1 MNTILL
7 VLSLVFG
14 GLFVFNYL
22 NKENKNWIILVSR
35 IFLGILFIYSGFV
48 KAVDPLGSTYKFVD
62 YFNAFG
68 MGFLD
73 DLAFPLAILLSSA
86 EFIIGF
92 GLLFGS
98 YLRLN
103 TVFAALFMLVF
114 TPLTLILAISNPVSD
129 CGCFGDALILTN
141 WQTFWKNIIIDIPIV
156 ILLLQK
162 QNIKNLFT
170 GKSAIV
176 VNALGLVFILFVSIY
191 GYRHLPVM
199 DYRPYK
205 IGDNI
210 KEGMEMPE
218 DAKADVY
225 SSTFTYKN
233 LETQEVKE
241 FPEDQLDEPINHPE
255 EWEFV
260 DSKSVLVEEGY
271 HPPIHD
277 FTITN
282 KEKGDITDQILER
295 EAYTLMLVSY
305 DLPNIDSQSLLKLEA
320 LNKQFDDSELN
331 ALVLTAAVDEQIDN
345 AKAELMKQLGYDD
358 VAAAEKQMQTLY
370 LYEFEGNV
378 LEFTEDELPEDLDD
392 RYQMLGEEEVE
403 IEQEEQG
410 LSYDF
415 FICDPITLKTIV
427 RANAGL
433 VLLKKGTV
441 INKWHY
447 NDFPTLE
454 MIRAEIK
461 K

>member
-1 MNTILL
+1 MNSILI

-14 GLFVFNYL
+14 ALFIMNYL
-22 NKENKNWIILVSR
+22 KKESQNWIILVSR
-35 IFLGILFIYSGFV
+35 VFLGIIFIYSGFV
-48 KAVDPLGSTYKFVD
+48 KAVDPLGSTYKFID

-68 MGFLD
+68 MGALE

-103 TVFAALFMLVF
+103 SVLAALFMLLF
-114 TPLTLILAISNPVSD
+114 TPLTLILAIANPVSD

-141 WQTFWKNIIIDIPIV
+141 WQTFWKNIIIDLPII

-170 GKSAIV
+170 GKSAVALNI
-176 VNALGLVFILFVSIY
+176 LGLVFIVFVSVY
-191 GYRHLPVM
+191 GYQHLPIF

-205 IGDNI
+205 IGNNI

-218 DAKADVY
+218 GAKSDVY
-225 SSTFTYKN
+225 TSSFTYKN

-241 FPEDQLDEPINHPE
+241 FPEDQLDEPINHPDK
-255 EWEFV
+255 WEFV
-260 DSKSVLVEEGY
+260 DSQSVLVEEGY

-282 KEKGDITDQILER
+282 NLQGDITDRILESDS
-295 EAYTLMLVSY
+295 YTLMLVSY
-305 DLPNIDSQSLLKLEA
+305 DLPNIDSESLLKLET

-331 ALVLTAAVDEQIDN
+331 ALVLTAAVDEQIN
-345 AKAELMKQLGYDD
+345 SAKAELMKQLGYDD
-358 VAAAEKQMQTLY
+358 IAASEQQMQTVY
-370 LYEFEGNV
+370 LFEFEGNV
-378 LEFTEDELPEDLDD
+378 LEFTENELPEDLDD
-392 RYQMLGEEEVE
+392 RYQMIGEEEVE
-403 IEQEEQG
+403 IEQEKQG

-427 RANAGL
+427 RANAGI

-454 MIRAEIK
+454 MIQAEIK